1 MPAAE
6 LVLIFGA
13 LLAGPRQEEAPREER
28 LFPFVLSEGEGA
40 SEATD
45 LSAWTRPAA
54 EGKPLPRVEAGPDGR
69 LRAGGR
75 RVRFLGVNLSFAGN
89 FPARQDADRV
99 AARLARFGVNVVRFH
114 HLDTAHWPQGIWAPG
129 PGAPRALAPEA
140 LERLDFFVACLARRG
155 IYANLNLLV
164 GRPFGAPDGL
174 PREIE
179 TLAPKE
185 RHAAGFFHAP
195 LLELQKDYARA
206 LLSRRNPHTGFT
218 YAEDPAVAFVEIHN
232 ENGLLHAWKEGALA
246 RLPAFLEEDLRRQ
259 WNAWLRGRHGSGDAL
274 ARAWGVRDEPLGAEM
289 LGGSWSVERHEGA
302 RAETAPLGG
311 GGLRV
316 RVTHPGTQGWH
327 VQLARG
333 GLKVEAGRP
342 YTLRFRAR
350 AEPAG
355 AVRVSLA
362 RARPPWGGL
371 GWEFD
376 ARLGSEWREF
386 RFCGIPS
393 EGDDAAR
400 LLVTGLGTRVGAVEL
415 ADVSL
420 RPGGR
425 VGLEPG
431 ERPEDGTVRPLA
443 EHPPAGCPREAVRD
457 WIRFLRE
464 TEGRYWRSMARFLRE
479 DLGVRALLLGTI
491 VGCSTPALMAELDVV
506 DAHAY
511 WKHPEFPGR
520 PWDPER
526 WRVENESMVNA
537 RGGTLPALAARRVLG
552 KPFSVTEYNHPAPNT
567 YGTEGFLLLA
577 SYAALQDWDAI
588 YVYSYSHRNDA
599 WDEGRISGFFDVAGH
614 AGKMV
619 TLLPAAAMFRRG
631 DVRPAEGWVAVPF
644 GEERE
649 LEVLERTA
657 AWDVAAGHHAGLPPE
672 AALVH
677 RVGLA
682 LRPGDL
688 PGGARAWAPPAEAR
702 YVSDTGEVVW
712 DARRPGRGV
721 VSVAALRS
729 RALVGF
735 AGGRTWELGDWGVEV
750 GSTLQ
755 DGWCAITAT
764 ELSSPGAAASRWLV
778 TATGF
783 IENTGMGWKDA
794 ARSTVGRDW
803 GRAPTRAEGIPAR
816 LRVPRPAGRV
826 RAWALDGRGARKEEL
841 PVAPADAGRAWIELG
856 PRRQTLWYEVV
867 LE

>member
-1 MPAAE
+1 MRLFLILTSALAA
-6 LVLIFGA
+6 L
-13 LLAGPRQEEAPREER
+13 PQENPSREER

-40 SEATD
+40 SEVTD
-45 LSAWTRPAA
+45 LTAA
-54 EGKPLPRVEAGPDGR
+54 TEPLARVEAGPDGR

-89 FPARQDADRV
+89 FPAREDADRV

-114 HLDTAHWPQGIWAPG
+114 HLDTARWPQGLWAPG

-140 LERLDFFVACLARRG
+140 LGRLDFFVACLARRG
-155 IYANLNLLV
+155 IYSNLNLLV
-164 GRPFGAPDGL
+164 GRPFGASDGL

-179 TLAPKE
+179 SVPPKA
-185 RHAAGFFHAP
+185 RHAAGFFYAP
-195 LLELQKDYARA
+195 LLELQKAYARD
-206 LLSRRNPHTGFT
+206 LLSRRNPHRGFT

-232 ENGLLHAWKEGALA
+232 ENGLLHAWKEGTLA
-246 RLPAFLEEDLRRQ
+246 GLPAFLQEDLQRQ
-259 WNAWLRGRHGSGDAL
+259 WNAWLRERHGSLEAL
-274 ARAWGVRDEPLGAEM
+274 VRAWGVREEPLGEEM
-289 LGGSWSVERHEGA
+289 LGGAWSLERHEK
-302 RAETAPLGG
+302 AEAEASPLEGG
-311 GGLRV
+311 GRRV
-316 RVTHPGTQGWH
+316 RVTRPGSQGWH

-333 GLKVEAGRP
+333 GLKIEAGRP

-355 AVRVSLA
+355 TVRVSLA
-362 RARPPWGGL
+362 QARAPWRGL

-376 ARLGSEWREF
+376 VPLGPEAREF
-386 RFCGIPS
+386 RFCGIPA
-393 EGDDAAR
+393 EGSDQGR
-400 LLVTGLGTRVGAVEL
+400 LLVTGLGTRVGTVEL
-415 ADVSL
+415 VDVSL

-425 VGLEPG
+425 VGLESG
-431 ERPEDGTVRPLA
+431 ERPEDGTVRPLV
-443 EHPPAGCPREAVRD
+443 EHPPAGRPREAVRD

-491 VGCSTPALMAELDVV
+491 VGCSTPGLMAELDVV

-526 WRVENESMVNA
+526 WEVENESMVNA

-552 KPFSVTEYNHPAPNT
+552 KPFSVTEYNHAAPNT

-577 SYAALQDWDAI
+577 AYAALQDWDAI

-599 WDEGRISGFFDVAGH
+599 WDEGRISGFFDIAGH
-614 AGKMV
+614 AGKMA

-649 LEVLERTA
+649 LEVLERSP
-657 AWDVAAGHHAGLPPE
+657 AWDVAAGHHAGLAPE

-688 PGGARAWAPPAEAR
+688 PAGARAWTPPAEAR
-702 YVSDTGEVVW
+702 FVSDTGEVVW

-721 VSVAALRS
+721 VTVAAPRS
-729 RALVGF
+729 RAVVGF
-735 AGGRTWELGDWGVEV
+735 AGGRAWELGDWTVEV
-750 GSTLQ
+750 GETLQ
-755 DGWCAITAT
+755 DGWCALTAT
-764 ELSSPGAAASRWLV
+764 EVSASRWLV
-778 TATGF
+778 TATGW
-783 IENTGMGWKDA
+783 IENTGMGWKNP
-794 ARSTVGRDW
+794 ARSSVGRDW
-803 GRAPTRAEGIPAR
+803 GRAPTRVEGIPAR
-816 LRVPRPAGRV
+816 LRVPRPAGQV
-826 RAWALDGRGARKEEL
+826 RAWALDGRGARKSEL
-841 PVAPADAGRAWIELG
+841 PVVSAGEGRAWIELG
-856 PRRQTLWYEVV
+856 PREQTLWYEVAFR
-867 LE
+867 